1 MMTNLVLETYGLGNV
16 SLGSAYKMGINFSCT
31 AIKVK
36 EHLVVVE
43 FAKGV
48 KGGVGWHDRG

>member
-1 MMTNLVLETYGLGNV
+1 MMANLVLETYGLGNV

-36 EHLVVVE
+36 EVWCE
-43 FAKGV
+43 FRVLGFLGSSKL
-48 KGGVGWHDRG
+48 

>member
-36 EHLVVVE
+36 DKAET
-43 FAKGV
+43 
-48 KGGVGWHDRG
+48 